1 MSINTKEKQKTQ
13 CITLNEIHYDLNDMY
28 DDVRYLQ
35 VVPAERHKRLM
46 ILEQMELVMNR
57 LAKYEYEKAKPKF
70 L

>member
-1 MSINTKEKQKTQ
+1 
-13 CITLNEIHYDLNDMY
+13 MY
-28 DDVRYLQ
+28 DDIRCLQ

-70 L
+70 I